1 MLTVAARTFV
11 AGGSCKAVA
20 YISQRREGLAFRQ
33 AGTRK
38 AALTH
43 FRVWACCGSAKSARS
58 SPFSTSWPYLAT
70 INW

>member
-1 MLTVAARTFV
+1 MLTVAAGNFV

-38 AALTH
+38 AALSNC
-43 FRVWACCGSAKSARS
+43 RV
-58 SPFSTSWPYLAT
+58 
-70 INW
+70 